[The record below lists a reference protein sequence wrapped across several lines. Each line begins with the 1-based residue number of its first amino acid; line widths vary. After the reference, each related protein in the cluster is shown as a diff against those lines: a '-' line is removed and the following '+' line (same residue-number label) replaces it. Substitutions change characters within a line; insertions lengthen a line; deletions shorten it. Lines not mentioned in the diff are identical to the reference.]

1 VVGAPDPVLGEIG
14 VAFVVPVAGATPPD
28 LDGVRRACRGR
39 LADYKA
45 PDRLYLVGE
54 LPVTAMAKIDKRALA
69 VQAAQLEARPA
80 KEQVS
85 T

>member
-1 VVGAPDPVLGEIG
+1 VLGEIG
-14 VAFVVPVAGATPPD
+14 AVFVVPAATGAAPT
-28 LDGVRRACRGR
+28 LEGLRSACRAQ

-54 LPVTAMAKIDKRALA
+54 LPLTPMAKIDKRALA
-69 VQAAQLEARPA
+69 ARAAELETSPV
-80 KEQVS
+80 KERVS